1 MLPLTSRSARLAAL
15 YGVRVRIIGA
25 LCAPLGIMMTVY
37 NLVPSRIGIIAT
49 RLT

>member
-1 MLPLTSRSARLAAL
+1 L

-25 LCAPLGIMMTVY
+25 FFAPFGIMMTVY
-37 NLVPSRIGIIAT
+37 SLVPSRIGIITT